1 MFNSAVVP
9 DGDLVILVDDVQ
21 MNGQILGHA
30 GSLFLAKFCACLA
43 TQYNAQVEELGC
55 EPSEFNV
62 DAYNAAL
69 TEALKAYAC
78 LNATQYGKLLTM
90 KATLAS
96 FTEEGRLSDDQL
108 ALIYL
113 RDVAL
118 IREIDPSD
126 DGLVDSVLENLPDG
140 DEVQAIITKREE
152 QNAFP
157 ATHIF
162 E

>member
-1 MFNSAVVP
+1 
-9 DGDLVILVDDVQ
+9 
-21 MNGQILGHA
+21 
-30 GSLFLAKFCACLA
+30 
-43 TQYNAQVEELGC
+43 
-55 EPSEFNV
+55 
-62 DAYNAAL
+62 
-69 TEALKAYAC
+69 
-78 LNATQYGKLLTM
+78 M

-140 DEVQAIITKREE
+140 DEV
-152 QNAFP
+152 
-157 ATHIF
+157 
-162 E
+162 